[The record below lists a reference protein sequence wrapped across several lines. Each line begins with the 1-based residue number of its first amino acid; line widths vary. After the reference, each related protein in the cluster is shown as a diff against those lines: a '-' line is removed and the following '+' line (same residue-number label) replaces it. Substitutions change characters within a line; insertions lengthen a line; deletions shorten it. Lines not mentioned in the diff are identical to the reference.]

1 VRRGG
6 SDRLYLPRTRHAG
19 CRKPATDAERKA
31 EPASGAAVLS
41 GAPAIGE
48 VRSTVYRPTPSS
60 PAPLQPEPPAA
71 GQPSDRAETSLAQ
84 GDDDATKATPARPA
98 PKGPVDDRTI
108 GNDGRYLGRQ
118 PWPAVP
124 FCICQWH
131 HSADTGQRRPR
142 ARASRC
148 SKSRAGL
155 RRSGRRSRSLW
166 DRRCWLSDL
175 SAGQI
180 DTAGQCEKQAFLA
193 QPGATAASDYLQ
205 ASLHDP
211 ISPYQV
217 KAGTVIPA
225 VMVGGINSDVP
236 GMIVG
241 QVADNVYDT
250 ATGRYLLISQ
260 GAKLIGAYNN
270 WRLRQ

>member
-1 VRRGG
+1 MTPQKLA
-6 SDRLYLPRTRHAG
+6 DRLGRT
-19 CRKPATDAERKA
+19 T
-31 EPASGAAVLS
+31 
-41 GAPAIGE
+41 
-48 VRSTVYRPTPSS
+48 
-60 PAPLQPEPPAA
+60 
-71 GQPSDRAETSLAQ
+71 
-84 GDDDATKATPARPA
+84 TPARPA

-260 GAKLIGAYNN
+260 GAKLIGAYDNSVSQGQTRVVVIWN
-270 WRLRQ
+270 HIIYPDASSMDLGSMPGADEGGYAGFHDQVNTHL